1 MDGFDAS
8 LGLRQMAEEDRSRL
22 HRRMDR
28 AVSTSLTPIVLGRML
43 SHLPAEEVKAI
54 EQWVVD
60 EGALPASAARR
71 LFGALAGAQQ
81 AGGFLQDAVDGVRL
95 GAEELWVRL
104 SEEFAS
110 RPEEIN
116 GSWANW
122 LQGRPPSPSAQS
134 VAGDLDEDDAV
145 SVVSM
150 GRRRTVSALA
160 KAAAKAP
167 APRMSLGPQLG
178 GGYPSLAKQGPKR
191 NSCQLHCPAAL
202 FLFTQPGAAESRRR
216 PSQQLVDFAEAEK
229 VDKTVIE
236 FESEEDAAREAD
248 AKDRDED
255 DDAGSLE
262 ESDTQS
268 RFES

>member
-1 MDGFDAS
+1 MVLPS
-8 LGLRQMAEEDRSRL
+8 CLRAMAL
-22 HRRMDR
+22 W
-28 AVSTSLTPIVLGRML
+28 P
-43 SHLPAEEVKAI
+43 PAWAPK
-54 EQWVVD
+54 
-60 EGALPASAARR
+60 
-71 LFGALAGAQQ
+71 
-81 AGGFLQDAVDGVRL
+81 
-95 GAEELWVRL
+95 
-104 SEEFAS
+104 
-110 RPEEIN
+110 RPEV
-116 GSWANW
+116 
-122 LQGRPPSPSAQS
+122 Q
-134 VAGDLDEDDAV
+134 DDAV

-216 PSQQLVDFAEAEK
+216 PSQQLVDFVMVDACGASAKAEAEK